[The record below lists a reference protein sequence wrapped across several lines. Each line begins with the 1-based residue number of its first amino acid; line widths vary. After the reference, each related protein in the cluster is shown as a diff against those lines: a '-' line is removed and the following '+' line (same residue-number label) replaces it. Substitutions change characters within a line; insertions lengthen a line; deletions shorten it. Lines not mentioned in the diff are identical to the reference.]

1 MTQATKSNESAPQ
14 GTPLPFHMTFGW
26 GLGSLGV
33 LSLLFVTNALVLKY
47 AVDILGLSALIAGL
61 VAASCRVFDAL
72 LDPFMGTISDNTRT
86 RWGRRRPYILLGAFL
101 CGLSS
106 ILIFAA
112 PEGISESMLPVYFG
126 FALIFYALAY
136 TVFNVPYM
144 AMPVE
149 MTKDRHE
156 RTFMFSFRVH
166 ASAIAGLVG
175 GGLAPFLVDWFGGGR
190 SGYASMGI
198 VMGLLIFAACFACFH
213 LTAKAPVN
221 LEAKADKTP
230 KLSQIKETWKNK
242 PFVWLMVA
250 KILVVGG
257 AGIGGS
263 SMAFFATVV
272 LGKSISWLGYI
283 AAGQMVGIMLS
294 QFLWL
299 RVAKRFGK
307 RACFIAAA
315 CLYVVATMAWLTAT
329 PETTEVGVVIRAFA
343 MGICMGGI
351 MLASQAMLPDTLDH
365 EYELTGVRHE
375 GVLTGIYTTVERGSS
390 ALGMALAGFI
400 LSAGGYLAGAEAI
413 DQPESAIN
421 AIYAS
426 MAIFPSIGMLA
437 SACAIWNYR
446 LKG

>member
-1 MTQATKSNESAPQ
+1 MTQQTASTHSAAEIQ
-14 GTPLPFHMTFGW
+14 PLPFYVTFGW

-47 AVDILGLSALIAGL
+47 AVDVLGLSALVAGL
-61 VAASCRVFDAL
+61 VAAACRIFDAL

-86 RWGRRRPYILLGAFL
+86 RWGRRRPYILLGTIL
-101 CGLSS
+101 CGMASV
-106 ILIFAA
+106 LIFAA
-112 PEGISESMLPVYFG
+112 PESISEAMLPVYFG
-126 FALIFYALAY
+126 FALVFYAVAY

-149 MTKDRHE
+149 MTQDRHE

-166 ASAIAGLVG
+166 AGAIAGLIG

-190 SGYASMGI
+190 SGYASMGVVI
-198 VMGLLIFAACFACFH
+198 GLFIFAACLACFL
-213 LTAKAPVN
+213 LTSKAPVN
-221 LEAKADKTP
+221 LQAQADKSP

-242 PFVWLMVA
+242 PFIWLMVA

-263 SMAFFATVV
+263 SMAFFATIA
-272 LGKSISWLGYI
+272 LGKSLGWLAYI
-283 AAGQMVGIMLS
+283 TAGQMIGIMLS

-299 RVAKRFGK
+299 KIAKRFGK

-315 CLYVVATMAWLTAT
+315 CLYVLATLTWLTAT
-329 PETTEVGVVIRAFA
+329 PESTEVSVAIRAFA

-365 EYELTGVRHE
+365 EFELTGVRHE

-390 ALGMALAGFI
+390 ALGVALAGFI
-400 LSAGGYLAGAEAI
+400 LSAGGYVAGAAAA
-413 DQPESAIN
+413 DQPASAIN

-426 MAIFPSIGMLA
+426 MAIFPSIGMFA
-437 SACAIWNYR
+437 SACAIWQYR
-446 LKG
+446 LDG